1 MLTVTTLRIP
11 YAPIGDE
18 DPLPVVGRML
28 EPPYEL
34 ADDVPEPIR
43 SGASFGRPRSLF
55 PYLMQNRYGRQR
67 RLADLRCVVLENEHL
82 RARFLPELGGRMWS
96 LVDLATGRELLY
108 SNRAVQPANLALRNA
123 WFAGGV
129 EWNIGTRGHSP
140 HTASPLHTGYLTA
153 RDGTPVLRMWE
164 FERLRGVVYQVDAWL
179 PPRSR
184 ALYVHVRIR
193 NPNAHAV
200 PMYWWSNTAVP
211 ERDDVRVLVPANR
224 AYATSYDGTVRVVD
238 IPGPA
243 SGDRT
248 WPARSPHSADHFF
261 DLATSGRPWI
271 AAVDGSGRGLG
282 QTSTRRLVGRKL
294 FCWGAG
300 RGGRRWQEW
309 LSPEGGRYLE
319 IQAGLAATQ
328 YEHVLMPAGATWS
341 WVEAYGPIEAN
352 AAICHGADWAAAT
365 AHVQERIQALAPDDE
380 LDDQMARATAF
391 ADQAPEEMV
400 CAGSGWGALER
411 QVRQRVGA
419 AWLDE
424 TGTPFPAGTMGPQ
437 QEVWRDLLRDGA
449 GTVLAD
455 ADPRVPPSSY
465 VAGEVWDALLA
476 GAKPSWA
483 RDYHLAVR
491 AHAAGDL
498 ATARRHYRASLDR
511 QRSAWALRGLA
522 LVAAEQNDHGTARDL
537 LRAAV
542 DIAPEQLSL
551 RYEAVGAALQA
562 GDAAAALD
570 LVDSAPPSQS
580 GQGRLPLLEV
590 QAALAA
596 GDTARAAR
604 LLDSGIEVPDVR
616 EGEISLAALWQ
627 RAHPGRPV
635 PAAYDFR
642 MRG

>member
-1 MLTVTTLRIP
+1 
-11 YAPIGDE
+11 
-18 DPLPVVGRML
+18 
-28 EPPYEL
+28 
-34 ADDVPEPIR
+34 
-43 SGASFGRPRSLF
+43 
-55 PYLMQNRYGRQR
+55 
-67 RLADLRCVVLENEHL
+67 
-82 RARFLPELGGRMWS
+82 
-96 LVDLATGRELLY
+96 
-108 SNRAVQPANLALRNA
+108 
-123 WFAGGV
+123 
-129 EWNIGTRGHSP
+129 
-140 HTASPLHTGYLTA
+140 
-153 RDGTPVLRMWE
+153 
-164 FERLRGVVYQVDAWL
+164 
-179 PPRSR
+179 
-184 ALYVHVRIR
+184 
-193 NPNAHAV
+193 
-200 PMYWWSNTAVP
+200 
-211 ERDDVRVLVPANR
+211 
-224 AYATSYDGTVRVVD
+224 
-238 IPGPA
+238 
-243 SGDRT
+243 
-248 WPARSPHSADHFF
+248 
-261 DLATSGRPWI
+261 
-271 AAVDGSGRGLG
+271 
-282 QTSTRRLVGRKL
+282 
-294 FCWGAG
+294 
-300 RGGRRWQEW
+300 
-309 LSPEGGRYLE
+309 
-319 IQAGLAATQ
+319 
-328 YEHVLMPAGATWS
+328 
-341 WVEAYGPIEAN
+341 
-352 AAICHGADWAAAT
+352 
-365 AHVQERIQALAPDDE
+365 
-380 LDDQMARATAF
+380 
-391 ADQAPEEMV
+391 
-400 CAGSGWGALER
+400 
-411 QVRQRVGA
+411 
-419 AWLDE
+419 
-424 TGTPFPAGTMGPQ
+424 
-437 QEVWRDLLRDGA
+437 
-449 GTVLAD
+449 
-455 ADPRVPPSSY
+455 